1 MVFTDIGVKGRKAWN
16 ATGERDPKTGKWVL
30 DLSLVK
36 PLVVKKRSKVSDGV
50 SQSKSLE
57 SEASAD
63 KQKADLE
70 VWEVDQEDAFDED
83 KGGNILFSE

>member
-1 MVFTDIGVKGRKAWN
+1 
-16 ATGERDPKTGKWVL
+16 
-30 DLSLVK
+30 LVK